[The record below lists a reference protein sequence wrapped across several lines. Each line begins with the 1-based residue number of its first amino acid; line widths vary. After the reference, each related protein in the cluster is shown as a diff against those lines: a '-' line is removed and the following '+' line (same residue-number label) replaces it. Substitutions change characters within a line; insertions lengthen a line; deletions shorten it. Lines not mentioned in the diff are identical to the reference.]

1 MSEKDINIPFVFV
14 IGTIILLTLV
24 IFIIL
29 FVVLYQR
36 KILKHEID
44 KRDII
49 EANKIELLNN
59 TINIQEEERKTIS
72 SDLHDE
78 WGPLLST
85 IKLNLKQIE
94 TTNHDKFK
102 HTKISETY
110 KIVDTLVEEMRNIS
124 RLLSPFT
131 VTEFGL
137 ADAIKELSDR
147 INKSDSLK
155 IIFEENYQRKLVPQ
169 KVELTLYRI
178 TQELLNNI
186 IKHANAKNINIELQ
200 TTIEKLTLIIK
211 DDGKGFDINNK
222 NVSLNRGNGLK
233 NIQSRLYI
241 INAHIAYE
249 SGLISDGT
257 KVTIEI
263 ALNPNNNL

>member
-14 IGTIILLTLV
+14 IGTLILLVLV

-29 FVVLYQR
+29 FVLLYQR
-36 KILKHEID
+36 KTINYEKEKMNL
-44 KRDII
+44 I
-49 EANKIELLNN
+49 EENKIELLNN

-78 WGPLLST
+78 WGPLLSA

-94 TTNHDKFK
+94 TINNDQIKQ
-102 HTKISETY
+102 TKISETY
-110 KIVDTLVEEMRNIS
+110 NIVDTLVEEMRNIS

-137 ADAIKELSDR
+137 AEAIKELCGR
-147 INKSDSLK
+147 INDNDGLK
-155 IIFEENYQRKLVPQ
+155 INFKENYQRELVSQ

-186 IKHANAKNINIELQ
+186 IKHAEAKNVLIELQ
-200 TTIEKLTLIIK
+200 TNSEKLIIVIK
-211 DDGKGFDINNK
+211 DDGKGFDVKNK
-222 NVSLNRGNGLK
+222 NVTLTRGNGLN
-233 NIQSRLYI
+233 NIQSRLFI
-241 INAHIAYE
+241 INAHVAYE
-249 SGLISDGT
+249 SGLISEGT
-257 KVTIEI
+257 KVTVEV
-263 ALNPNNNL
+263 NLYAGNS

>member
-1 MSEKDINIPFVFV
+1 MPEKDINIPFVFV
-14 IGTIILLTLV
+14 IGTLILLALV

-36 KILKHEID
+36 KVLKHE
-44 KRDII
+44 KEKLNII
-49 EANKIELLNN
+49 EENKVELLNN
-59 TINIQEEERKTIS
+59 TINIQEEERKNIS

-78 WGPLLST
+78 WGPLLSA

-94 TTNHDKFK
+94 TINHDKFK
-102 HTKISETY
+102 QAKISETY

-137 ADAIKELSDR
+137 ADAVRELCER
-147 INKSDSLK
+147 INDNDTIK
-155 IIFEENYQRKLVPQ
+155 ISFKESYYRELVSQ

-186 IKHANAKNINIELQ
+186 IKHAEAKNVFIELE
-200 TTIEKLTLIIK
+200 TNAEKLTLIIK
-211 DDGKGFDINNK
+211 DDGKGFDMNNK
-222 NVSLNRGNGLK
+222 NVSLSRGNGLN
-233 NIQSRLYI
+233 NIQSRLLI
-241 INAHIAYE
+241 INADVIYE
-249 SGLISDGT
+249 SWLNKEGT
-257 KVTIEI
+257 KVTVEVK
-263 ALNPNNNL
+263 LDKMNS